1 MIQTRSATT
10 SIRRFAG
17 LAILLL
23 VAPGVGAGEDETSR
37 LSALLV
43 QFLAGAS
50 RNDIDAHERFWSD
63 ELVYTSSSGT
73 RFGKSD
79 ILAGIRDSAPQ
90 QPDETPTVYTAE
102 DVDIRVYG
110 DTAVVAFRLVG
121 TSEGSVQEYFNTGTF
136 IRRDGE
142 WRAVAWQATR
152 IPAAEASD

>member
-1 MIQTRSATT
+1 MDTRAAMT
-10 SIRRFAG
+10 SIRT
-17 LAILLL
+17 LARLVLLL
-23 VAPGVGAGEDETSR
+23 LATPAIAADDETSR
-37 LSALLV
+37 LSTLLD

-79 ILAGIRDSAPQ
+79 ILAGIRASAPEQ
-90 QPDETPTVYTAE
+90 LDEPPTIYTAE
-102 DVDIRVYG
+102 DVDIRLYG
-110 DTAVVAFRLVG
+110 NTAVVAFRLVG
-121 TSEGSVQEYFNTGTF
+121 TSEGSVQQYLNTGTF

-152 IPAAEASD
+152 IPFPEGDD